1 MEKDFGRPKFGLLSC
16 SNPFKKGRYHTFSEP
31 EELKSKVTFK
41 TNYNQQNDSN
51 WSVKTRGRSGSHDS
65 NYQNKQ
71 VNELFVSHTPKS
83 KNGNNSRYL
92 PVSNIFTMPE
102 VNSLATKPYSQK

>member
-16 SNPFKKGRYHTFSEP
+16 SNPFKKGRSYVSSEP
-31 EELKSKVTFK
+31 EELKSKVTFR
-41 TNYNQQNDSN
+41 TNYNQQKECS

-65 NYQNKQ
+65 NDHSKQ
-71 VNELFVSHTPKS
+71 VNEMFVSLTPKS
-83 KNGNNSRYL
+83 QIKSNSRYL
-92 PVSNIFTMPE
+92 PVNSIFTMPE